1 MSPHR
6 AGRHPARH
14 TPEGTAARQEL
25 LLRSAIAVV
34 GRSGMRGLTHRAVDR
49 EAGMPEGST
58 SVYYRTRLA
67 LLTALGG
74 FVAAQLHADVRALGA
89 ELPSPASEEGVDRAI
104 EATTRMLLQWSEHPD
119 LIVTMSEL
127 ALEAARTPSLSEPI
141 VAWRMDLIEV
151 VEGIVCRTEQPGS
164 RLRAEAIV
172 ASLDGV
178 VLSGLLA
185 TPRADLPAYLRSMV
199 ALVLRSI
206 VDADVQL
213 YGLAPSGSDARV
225 GDIRS

>member
-1 MSPHR
+1 M
-6 AGRHPARH
+6 
-14 TPEGTAARQEL
+14 
-25 LLRSAIAVV
+25 RSAIAVV

-89 ELPSPASEEGVDRAI
+89 SLPSPTDEEGVDEAI
-104 EATTRMLLQWSEHPD
+104 SATTQMLERWAEHPD

-127 ALEAARTPSLSEPI
+127 ALEAARTPSLGEPI
-141 VAWRMDLIEV
+141 IAWRSDLIEV
-151 VEGIVCRTEQPGS
+151 VESIVCRTEQPGS

-178 VLSGLLA
+178 VLSGMLA
-185 TPRADLPAYLRSMV
+185 TSDAERPAYLRSMV
-199 ALVLRSI
+199 TLVLRSI
-206 VDADVQL
+206 VDADLQL
-213 YGLAPSGSDARV
+213 YGLTR
-225 GDIRS
+225 